1 MFGYIDLNPKKL
13 TPEQTGR
20 YKAWYCGLCREIRN
34 RYGQLG
40 RMVLSNDMTFLT
52 VLLSSLYEPEEESG
66 SANCPLH
73 PVRKRAFIQSSATA
87 YAADMNLLLAYW
99 KYRDAE
105 RDRERGIQKQLA
117 SRLNSAYDEIC
128 KAYPEQ
134 AAGVEK
140 ALEQIWAMEDGQ
152 EPDVDRL
159 CALSGDMLGSVF
171 APKEDVFAPVLREI
185 GKGLGKFVYLM
196 DAYEDY
202 EKDIKKGRFNPLNA
216 LQGPGYEELIRDSL
230 TGSRL
235 PGSSSRRRAVPTGKR
250 NDSVIIY
257 QQSLFKRGT
266 KRARVPFP
274 CQPHSAGKE
283 MLPKSNMSP
292 MVKVWPLKA
301 STTSLRRRSKDLL
314 SRLST

>member
-1 MFGYIDLNPKKL
+1 
-13 TPEQTGR
+13 
-20 YKAWYCGLCREIRN
+20 
-34 RYGQLG
+34 
-40 RMVLSNDMTFLT
+40 
-52 VLLSSLYEPEEESG
+52 
-66 SANCPLH
+66 
-73 PVRKRAFIQSSATA
+73 
-87 YAADMNLLLAYW
+87 MNLLLAYW
-99 KYRDAE
+99 KYRDTE

-202 EKDIKKGRFNPLNA
+202 EKDIKKGRFNPLDA

-230 TGSRL
+230 TGMLSEACQAMDLL
-235 PGSSSRRRAVPTGKR
+235 PLSQDIELLHNVVYEGVWNRYALLEEKKKG
-250 NDSVIIY
+250 
-257 QQSLFKRGT
+257 
-266 KRARVPFP
+266 
-274 CQPHSAGKE
+274 GKE
-283 MLPKSNMSP
+283 KTES
-292 MVKVWPLKA
+292 
-301 STTSLRRRSKDLL
+301 
-314 SRLST
+314 

>member
-99 KYRDAE
+99 KYRDDE

-202 EKDIKKGRFNPLNA
+202 EKDIKKGRFDPLDA

-230 TGSRL
+230 TGMLSEACQAMDLL
-235 PGSSSRRRAVPTGKR
+235 PLSQDIELLHNVVYEGVWNRYALLEEKKKG
-250 NDSVIIY
+250 
-257 QQSLFKRGT
+257 
-266 KRARVPFP
+266 
-274 CQPHSAGKE
+274 GKE
-283 MLPKSNMSP
+283 KTES
-292 MVKVWPLKA
+292 
-301 STTSLRRRSKDLL
+301 
-314 SRLST
+314 

>member
-1 MFGYIDLNPKKL
+1 
-13 TPEQTGR
+13 
-20 YKAWYCGLCREIRN
+20 
-34 RYGQLG
+34 
-40 RMVLSNDMTFLT
+40 MVLSNDMTFLT

-185 GKGLGKFVYLM
+185 GKGLGKFV
-196 DAYEDY
+196 
-202 EKDIKKGRFNPLNA
+202 
-216 LQGPGYEELIRDSL
+216 
-230 TGSRL
+230 
-235 PGSSSRRRAVPTGKR
+235 
-250 NDSVIIY
+250 
-257 QQSLFKRGT
+257 
-266 KRARVPFP
+266 
-274 CQPHSAGKE
+274 
-283 MLPKSNMSP
+283 
-292 MVKVWPLKA
+292 
-301 STTSLRRRSKDLL
+301 
-314 SRLST
+314 